1 MDFLIQAILGFFFN
15 KNYKK
20 RAPNKMHAIS
30 AAAQHRI
37 EAVAQGNGGCFD
49 NNLGYF

>member
-1 MDFLIQAILGFFFN
+1 
-15 KNYKK
+15 
-20 RAPNKMHAIS
+20 MHAIS

-49 NNLGYF
+49 NNLGYFQVSNVPTFYEKKVF